1 MEFGSVFLESQSGSA
16 QDAPLAPPTAGSQH
30 LKTNIAE
37 KMVALGFAEVI
48 RHRNSELRSDHYDA
62 LLDAESHAKE
72 AAKNQAKAAKR
83 MHSVKKYVDRQD
95 VSNGHATGRKPIEKS
110 QVISFFIQYEQYL
123 LEIFY

>member
-30 LKTNIAE
+30 HKTNIAE

-62 LLDAESHAKE
+62 LLDAESYAKT
-72 AAKNQAKAAKR
+72 AAKNQAKAAKVG

-95 VSNGHATGRKPIEKS
+95 VSNGHATRRKPVEKS
-110 QVISFFIQYEQYL
+110 QVITFCIQYEQYFSRSL
-123 LEIFY
+123 